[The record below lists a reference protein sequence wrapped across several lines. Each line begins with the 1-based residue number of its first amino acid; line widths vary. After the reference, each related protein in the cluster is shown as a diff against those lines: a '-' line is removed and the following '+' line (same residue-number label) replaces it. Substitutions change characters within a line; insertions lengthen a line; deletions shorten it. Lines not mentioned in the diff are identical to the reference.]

1 MKKSVFLLFIVFVF
15 SGFRYAATAQTA
27 VQTVRG
33 QVLDNQTKSPLTGAV
48 IVLTD
53 SMRINAIAD
62 DNGNFRLKNVTIG
75 RHNVRVT
82 MLGYRE
88 RQIPVVVTAG
98 KEVVLAV
105 EMEELV
111 VEGKEVVI
119 VADKTKPNN
128 EMVTVSSRPF
138 SIEETQRYAGSLG
151 DPARMASNFAGV
163 QANND
168 SRNDIIIRGNSPQ
181 GVLWR
186 FNGMDIPSPN
196 HFSSFGSTG
205 GPVSILNNNVL
216 DNSDFMTG
224 AFPSEYGNAL
234 AGVFDLRMRNG
245 NNEKHE
251 FMGQIG
257 FNGFEVG
264 AEGPLS
270 KNKQASYLLNYRYS
284 TLGLFNRLGINFGTG
299 TAIPE
304 YQDLSY
310 KIHLPTVK
318 AGVFSVFGIAG
329 KSYSELLYSK
339 RDTTLKDLFTI
350 AGFDTYYGTKMAATG
365 ITHAYNFGS
374 TAYGKLTIGT
384 TYAATEGRQDS
395 VSPITNE
402 PVKYYGQLFSQGK
415 LMGNYTLTKKFN
427 TRNTLK
433 SGVFFENIRFT
444 LKDSVR
450 ESPVFFRTLRNSS
463 GDAALVQAY
472 SQWQHKFTDHITLNS
487 GVHYQQLLLN
497 NSYAVE
503 PRIGLKVE
511 LPKNQSLSLGSGLH
525 SQMQPIFMYFNRT
538 FNADG
543 SYTETN
549 RNLGFTRSIHG
560 VLAYDKNF
568 GGNVRVKAETYYQ
581 HLFDVIV
588 TRHPSV
594 YSGVNEGADF
604 NVTNIDS
611 LVNEGTGKNYGV
623 ELTIE
628 KFYSKGYYYL
638 ITGSLFESKYKGS
651 DGVERNTAFNSKYTL
666 NVLGGKEFQLGEKNV
681 LSLNSKVVLAGGK
694 RYIPIDEAQSLLS
707 GQPAYI
713 YDDAYNFKYDDYFRL
728 DLKIAF
734 TRNGKHITQQW
745 AVDMQNL
752 TNRDNVF
759 LEVFDPYTRT
769 VKTNYQMGL
778 FIVPMYRITF

>member
-1 MKKSVFLLFIVFVF
+1 MKILHTLLFLCTML
-15 SGFRYAATAQTA
+15 AAAIPAAHTQTA
-27 VQTVRG
+27 TQTVRG
-33 QVLDNQTKSPLTGAV
+33 QVLDNQTKTPLTGAV

-53 SMRINAIAD
+53 SMRINDVAD
-62 DNGNFRLKNVTIG
+62 ENGNFHLKNVTIG
-75 RHNVRVT
+75 RHNVRIS

-88 RQIPVVVTAG
+88 RQIPISVTAG
-98 KEVVLAV
+98 KEVVLTV
-105 EMEELV
+105 EMEEMV
-111 VEGKEVVI
+111 IESKEVVI

-151 DPARMASNFAGV
+151 DPARMAANFAGV

-257 FNGFEVG
+257 FNGLELG

-284 TLGLFNRLGINFGTG
+284 TLGLFSKIGINFGTG

-310 KIHLPTVK
+310 KLHLPTNK
-318 AGVFSVFGIAG
+318 AGIFSVFGIAG

-365 ITHAYNFGS
+365 VSHAYNFGS
-374 TAYGKLTIGT
+374 SAYGKLTIGM

-395 VSPITNE
+395 VSPVTNE
-402 PVKYYGQLFSQGK
+402 PIRYYGQLFSQGK
-415 LMGNYTLTKKFN
+415 MMVNYTLTKKFN
-427 TRNTLK
+427 PRNTLK
-433 SGVFFENIRFT
+433 SGVFFENITFT
-444 LKDSVR
+444 LKDSLR
-450 ESPVFFRTLRNSS
+450 ESDTFFRTLRNSS
-463 GDAALVQAY
+463 DDASLVQAY

-497 NSYAVE
+497 NSYAIE
-503 PRIGLKVE
+503 PRIGLKFE
-511 LPKNQSLSLGSGLH
+511 LPKNQSLSIGSGMH

-538 FNADG
+538 INTDG
-543 SYTETN
+543 SYSETN
-549 RNLGFTRSIHG
+549 RDLDFTRSIHG

-568 GGNVRVKAETYYQ
+568 GGNVRIKAETYYQ
-581 HLFDVIV
+581 HLYDVTV
-588 TRHPSV
+588 TQNPSV

-611 LVNEGTGKNYGV
+611 LVNGGTGKNYGV
-623 ELTIE
+623 ELTVE

-651 DGVERNTAFNSKYTL
+651 DGIERNTAFNSKYTL

-694 RYIPIDEAQSLLS
+694 RYIPIDEAQSLLI

-713 YDDAYNFKYDDYFRL
+713 NSEAYNFKYDDYFRL

-745 AVDMQNL
+745 AIDMQNL
-752 TNRDNVF
+752 TNRENVF
-759 LEVFDPYTRT
+759 IEVFDPYTRT